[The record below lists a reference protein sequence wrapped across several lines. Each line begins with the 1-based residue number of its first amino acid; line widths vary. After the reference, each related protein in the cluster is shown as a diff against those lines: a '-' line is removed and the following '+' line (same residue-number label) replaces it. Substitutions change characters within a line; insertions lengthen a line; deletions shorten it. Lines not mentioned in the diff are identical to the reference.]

1 MLKTRIILVAV
12 CALLVLLLFQLP
24 KSVVSNEDEL
34 SKNQE
39 QANTPDKA
47 NEPHM
52 GAPAELKVK
61 IAEYRTFW
69 RETAE
74 KEKKAIFADSLGTW
88 YANAGIFDS
97 SAWFFEEAA
106 SFFNTVDS
114 WRKTGDNYY
123 QAYTFALDANKQQAL
138 ASKAQ
143 EFYNKV
149 LSVKANDL
157 EVKNNLAMTYLSSNN
172 PMQGILMLRE
182 VLTVDAKNETALFN
196 LGMLSVQSG
205 QYENAIERLNVLV
218 GINPQHIQ
226 AQLLLGVAYMQTGN
240 NAKAKSQFEK
250 VKDMD
255 KDPAVQATV
264 DSYLKD
270 LK

>member
-24 KSVVSNEDEL
+24 KSVVSNENEL
-34 SKNQE
+34 TENTDQSANPEKGE
-39 QANTPDKA
+39 Q
-47 NEPHM
+47 PHM
-52 GAPAELKVK
+52 EAPAELKGK
-61 IAEYRTFW
+61 IGQFRTLW
-69 RETAE
+69 QETAE

-97 SAWFFEEAA
+97 SAWFFEE
-106 SFFNTVDS
+106 STTFFNNVES
-114 WRKTGDNYY
+114 WRKAGDSYY
-123 QAYTFALDANKQQAL
+123 QAYTFALDAKKQQAL

-143 EFYNKV
+143 EFYNKI

-205 QYENAIERLNVLV
+205 QFENAIERLNTLI